1 MRTMHSRLRLARDRG
16 LFDSPG
22 SSTRLG
28 VESIDYAGLTR
39 MEQIH

>member
-16 LFDSPG
+16 LLDSPE

-28 VESIDYAGLTR
+28 VESVDDAGLTR
-39 MEQIH
+39 MEQKH